1 MKENK
6 NQLKSKTVRLLVI
19 LLSTVLLLSA
29 CGSRDPLVGNWIEP
43 NSGVVMEINQDGE
56 VSMTLNGASITLNY
70 ETEDP
75 DVFILLGSEDGSIP
89 EQRMT
94 YRIKE
99 ERLILT
105 LDGVNTVFFRDD

>member
-29 CGSRDPLVGNWIEP
+29 CGSRDPLVGTWIEP

>member
-29 CGSRDPLVGNWIEP
+29 CGSRDPLVGTWIEP

-105 LDGVNTVFFRDD
+105 LDGVNSVFFRDD